1 MSRPAATRTGPHVA
15 AQTAASWAA
24 FDAALRK
31 DALDAGVRNQ
41 DRAFWDALGEMHV
54 VEEFIG
60 KPEHILG
67 RENTKHGEIS
77 EQFHVASRRA
87 WDVLHHRTPTANIS
101 DVPRTGRADYIE
113 NGMEIQSKYYNG
125 LRATLGGV
133 TGHARNHPDFVTDA
147 GRYHIPK
154 DQFQQLSQLGD
165 EGTIDGLSA
174 RSVARIGRRVESLQQ
189 ETGRSIDELIDSGE
203 ARYDEVTR
211 GRIHRTIDD
220 QKNTIANENEDLK
233 DQARAEHAPG
243 LAGAATAAA
252 LGAAA
257 GGGVSL
263 VQAMWVKM
271 REGKNPFQGDF
282 SYEDW
287 KDVGLDT
294 AKGAGTGAV
303 AGGTLYFLTNATDL
317 AAPFAGSLVSGLIG
331 IGNLLGQYHTGR
343 INDVEFVDLSLM
355 AAAESAIV
363 GLSVAAGQILIPIPM
378 LGAVVGS
385 IAGKVVS
392 VAIKGGLGEAESS
405 LIERLKTYEA
415 QSIANLDDALR
426 GTMVSLDSFY
436 ARLVDLAYIA
446 FDETVNTDL
455 ILAASIQMAE
465 TLDVPE
471 GQILRS
477 TAALDAFIEE

>member
-1 MSRPAATRTGPHVA
+1 
-15 AQTAASWAA
+15 
-24 FDAALRK
+24 
-31 DALDAGVRNQ
+31 
-41 DRAFWDALGEMHV
+41 MHV

-67 RENTKHGEIS
+67 RENTKHGEIA

-125 LRATLGGV
+125 LRATLGGA
-133 TGHARNHPDFVTDA
+133 TGHARNHPDFVTGD

-174 RSVARIGRRVESLQQ
+174 RRVARIGRQVETLQQ

-220 QKNTIANENEDLK
+220 RKNTIAKENEDLK

-271 REGKNPFQGDF
+271 RDGKNPFRGDF

-287 KDVGLDT
+287 TDVGLDT

-303 AGGTLYFLTNATDL
+303 AGGTLYLLTNATDL

-331 IGNLLGQYHTGR
+331 IGNLLGQYHTGK
-343 INDVEFVDLSLM
+343 ISDVEFVDLSLM
-355 AAAESAIV
+355 VAAESAIV
-363 GLSVAAGQILIPIPM
+363 GLSGAVGQTLIPIPL

-385 IAGKVVS
+385 IAGKVAS
-392 VAIKGGLGEAESS
+392 AAIKGGLGESESN
-405 LIERLKTYEA
+405 LIERLRTYEA
-415 QSIANLDDALR
+415 QSVAKLDDALR
-426 GTMVSLDSFY
+426 GTIVSLDSYY
-436 ARLVDLAYIA
+436 ARLADLAYIA

-477 TAALDAFIEE
+477 TAALDTFMQE